1 MQFEEVKI
9 GQRVRYVG
17 AISYIVGLIGTCVY
31 IDTNRWVAVAF
42 DSPLEVLHACE
53 GHCKDNYGWW
63 CKAEDLKPIS
73 VPCNT
78 HGTAEGAGGL
88 EHISVSC
95 NVPGVADYARDM
107 GECISG
113 LDVLG
118 LKRREISNLFGDILS
133 GYFHEKDLKN
143 TIKRLEGGSKGV

>member
-1 MQFEEVKI
+1 MQVEEAKI

-17 AISYIVGLIGTCVY
+17 AITDIVGLIGTCVY
-31 IDTNRWVAVAF
+31 IDTNRWMAIAF

-63 CKAEDLKPIS
+63 CKAEDLELIS
-73 VPCNT
+73 VP
-78 HGTAEGAGGL
+78 L
-88 EHISVSC
+88 
-95 NVPGVADYARDM
+95 NVPGVADYAGDM
-107 GECISG
+107 GECIRG

-118 LKRREISNLFGDILS
+118 LKRREISSLFGDILH
-133 GYFHEKDLKN
+133 GYFHEKALQE